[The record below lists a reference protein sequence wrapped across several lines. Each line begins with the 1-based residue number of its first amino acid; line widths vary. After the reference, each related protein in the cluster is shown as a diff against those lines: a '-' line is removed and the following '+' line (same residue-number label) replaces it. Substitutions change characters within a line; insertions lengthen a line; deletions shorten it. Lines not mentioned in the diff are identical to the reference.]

1 MYWKKWTRKSEDRGA
16 SWGAR
21 VLLCAALFIA
31 VAGGAIA
38 LDRLEDLQQRFD
50 KESHAAS
57 KVKALDKLADA
68 QFDTARKAAGAND
81 FNTVGLTFEKYR
93 DNVRASLELLKKQ
106 EPDVD
111 KHVGPYRQ
119 LELELRKGIRE
130 LEDTMLVAP
139 PEVQPPLQ
147 LVHKDI
153 LAMDNELIALLFPRR
168 TQDPEK
174 VPPVPEAKPKD
185 ADPKDPETKP

>member
-1 MYWKKWTRKSEDRGA
+1 
-16 SWGAR
+16 
-21 VLLCAALFIA
+21 LLCAMVLIA
-31 VAGGAIA
+31 AAGGAIA

-50 KESHAAS
+50 KDMHAAS
-57 KVKALDKLADA
+57 KVKALGKLAEA
-68 QFDTARKAAGAND
+68 QFDTARKSAGAND

-93 DNVRASLELLKKQ
+93 DNVRASFELLKKQ

-119 LELELRKGIRE
+119 LELEVRKGIRE

-185 ADPKDPETKP
+185 AEPKDPETKP